1 MFVREEGP
9 QGPVPGG
16 WTAESRQRE
25 GKKERNKRWRE
36 KRTKRRRK
44 KSRDMK
50 GYRDGGTGRN
60 MKHQKGGISK
70 EEKRGRGRR
79 RKESLW
85 RLRKGR
91 GRMRN

>member
-9 QGPVPGG
+9 QGPVPG
-16 WTAESRQRE
+16 EQRE
-25 GKKERNKRWRE
+25 GKRERNRRE
-36 KRTKRRRK
+36 L
-44 KSRDMK
+44 K
-50 GYRDGGTGRN
+50 GGEIRIEKGEAYKEGGTGRN
-60 MKHQKGGISK
+60 MKHGMSK

-91 GRMRN
+91 RRIRN